1 MSSTQ
6 KPNPPTKGDTA
17 YDRIAALLTSGRVAP
32 GERLSLRDLAERL
45 GTSTMPIRA
54 AVARLAEDGAL
65 EVSPNRAVR
74 VPVMS
79 RARFVELADLRQ
91 QLEGLAA
98 ERAAL
103 AATKADIAAIARI
116 ERAFAATVASR
127 QPDGGQAVA
136 LNRDLHFAIYAAA
149 RMPLLQGA
157 IERLWLL
164 AGPVLNLDMR
174 ADPRRLAHT
183 PAPRYHA
190 EALAALRARDG
201 TTARAAIAGD
211 IAEAAAFILARG
223 VLKEE

>member
-6 KPNPPTKGDTA
+6 KPSPPTKGDTA
-17 YDRIAALLTSGRVAP
+17 YDRIAALLTSGHVGP

-54 AVARLAEDGAL
+54 AVSRLAEDGAL

-79 RARFVELADLRQ
+79 RARFEELADLRQ
-91 QLEGLAA
+91 EMEGLAA

-103 AATKADIAAIARI
+103 AATRADLSAIAKI
-116 ERAFAATVASR
+116 ERAFAAMVASR
-127 QPDGGQAVA
+127 EPDGAKAVA

-149 RMPLLQGA
+149 RMPLLEGA

-174 ADPRRLAHT
+174 GDPRRLAHT

-190 EALAALRARDG
+190 AALAALRRRDG
-201 TTARAAIAGD
+201 AAARAAIAGD
-211 IAEAAAFILARG
+211 IADAAAFILARG
-223 VLKEE
+223 VLRED

>member
-1 MSSTQ
+1 LSSIQ
-6 KPNPPTKGDTA
+6 KPNAPTKGDTA

-54 AVARLAEDGAL
+54 AVSRLAEDGAL

-79 RARFVELADLRQ
+79 RARFAELADLRQ
-91 QLEGLAA
+91 QMEGLAA

-103 AATKADIAAIARI
+103 ARIDADIADIARI
-116 ERAFAATVASR
+116 ERAFAAIVEGPE
-127 QPDGGQAVA
+127 PDGAKAVA

-183 PAPRYHA
+183 PAPRFHA
-190 EALAALRARDG
+190 AALAALRARDG
-201 TTARAAIAGD
+201 AAARAAISGD

>member
-1 MSSTQ
+1 MSSAQ
-6 KPNPPTKGDTA
+6 KPTPQTKGDTA
-17 YDRIAALLTSGRVAP
+17 YGRIAAMLTSGRVAP

-45 GTSTMPIRA
+45 GTSTMPVRA
-54 AVARLAEDGAL
+54 AVARLAEYGAL

-79 RARFVELADLRQ
+79 RARFEELADLRQ
-91 QLEGLAA
+91 QMEGLAA

-103 AATKADIAAIARI
+103 AATKADIAGIARI
-116 ERAFAATVASR
+116 CGAFAATVGSR
-127 QPDGGQAVA
+127 RPNAAQAVA

-149 RMPLLQGA
+149 RMPLLENA

-174 ADPRRLAHT
+174 ADPRRLANT

-190 EALAALRARDG
+190 AALAALRARDG
-201 TTARAAIAGD
+201 AAARAAISGD

-223 VLKEE
+223 VLEEG

>member
-1 MSSTQ
+1 M
-6 KPNPPTKGDTA
+6 GETA
-17 YDRIAALLTSGRVAP
+17 YGQIAGLLTSGRVAP

-54 AVARLAEDGAL
+54 AVGRLAEYGAL

-79 RARFVELADLRQ
+79 AGRFSELADLRQ
-91 QLEGLAA
+91 QMEGLAA

-103 AATKADIAAIARI
+103 AATAEDIDAIEPIAT
-116 ERAFAATVASR
+116 AFAEMVVGPD
-127 QPDGGQAVA
+127 PDGGRAVA

-149 RMPLLQGA
+149 RMPLLQSM

-174 ADPRRLAHT
+174 ADPRRLANT
-183 PAPRYHA
+183 PAPRFHA
-190 EALAALRARDG
+190 SALAALRRRDG
-201 TTARAAIAGD
+201 ASARAAISGD
-211 IAEAAAFILARG
+211 IADAASFILARG
-223 VLKEE
+223 VLKED

>member
-6 KPNPPTKGDTA
+6 KPTPPTKGDTA

-54 AVARLAEDGAL
+54 AVSRLAEDGAL
-65 EVSPNRAVR
+65 DVSPNRAVR

-79 RARFVELADLRQ
+79 RARFEELVDLRQ
-91 QLEGLAA
+91 EMEGLAA
-98 ERAAL
+98 ERAARR
-103 AATKADIAAIARI
+103 ATRADIAGIARI
-116 ERAFAATVASR
+116 CRAFAATVASR
-127 QPDGGQAVA
+127 HPDPAQAVA

-149 RMPLLQGA
+149 RMPLLENA
-157 IERLWLL
+157 IGRLWLL

-174 ADPRRLAHT
+174 ADPRRLANT

-190 EALAALRARDG
+190 AALAALLSRDG
-201 TTARAAIAGD
+201 AAARAAISGD

-223 VLKEE
+223 ILKEE